1 MQVASFPRDEFLD
14 ERFSYEPGEH
24 AAYIEPTQG
33 GKTHLCYQ
41 MLDRAM
47 QQNPHLRTVSLMPK
61 SRDPATW
68 QWSERLNLKV
78 IDNWPPPKGWF
89 SEDPRGYVL
98 WPKHLKGVPAEQNRA
113 HVADILRKCLYD
125 QFQRGESIT
134 VADDIYVIAV
144 LMGLNPECEE
154 FWVAG
159 GGGGAGLWSTL
170 QKPSGTVGGGH
181 VSTFVYNA
189 PTHLMLGYDP
199 VEQNR
204 KRFADIGGVDPKTI
218 GGIVENLP
226 RHRIQTPGGIKNVSE
241 KLYIHKG
248 GPYLGIVGI

>member
-1 MQVASFPRDEFLD
+1 MRVAEFSRDEFLN
-14 ERFSYEPGEH
+14 ERFDYQPGEH
-24 AAYIEPTQG
+24 VSYIEPTQG
-33 GKTHLCYQ
+33 GKTHLMYQ

-47 QQNPHLRTVSLMPK
+47 AQNPDLRTVSLMPK

-68 QWSERLNLKV
+68 KWADRLDLKV

-89 SEDPRGYVL
+89 TDAPRGYVL
-98 WPKHLKGVPAEQNRA
+98 WPKHLKGAEPGVNRA
-113 HVADILRKCLYD
+113 HLAGIFRKCLAD
-125 QFQRGESIT
+125 QFQRGDSIT
-134 VADDIYVIAV
+134 VADDIYVLAV
-144 LMGLNPECEE
+144 LMELNQDCEE

-159 GGGGAGLWSTL
+159 SGGGAGLWDTL

-189 PTHLMLGYDP
+189 PTHLCLGHDP

-204 KRFADIGGVDPKTI
+204 KRFADIGGVDPKLV
-218 GGIVENLP
+218 GEVVENLP
-226 RHRIQTPGGIKNVSE
+226 RHRIQTPTGIKNVSE

-248 GPYLGIVGI
+248 GPYLARVGI